1 MKILLRKK
9 SKDRMSFQIRLNL
22 HRQIGNLEIDN
33 GLIVFLCLFGQMEG
47 YIQTK
52 TFLSTP
58 KRGVR

>member
-1 MKILLRKK
+1 
-9 SKDRMSFQIRLNL
+9 MSFQIRLNL
-22 HRQIGNLEIDN
+22 HMQIGNLEIDN

-47 YIQTK
+47 YIQSK